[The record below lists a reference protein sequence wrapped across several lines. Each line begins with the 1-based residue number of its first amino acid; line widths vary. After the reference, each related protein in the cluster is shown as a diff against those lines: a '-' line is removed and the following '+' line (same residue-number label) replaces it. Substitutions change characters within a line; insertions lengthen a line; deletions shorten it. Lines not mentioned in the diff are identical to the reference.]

1 MSNKARVTLRDIA
14 HRANV
19 SVSTVSRALNNYEYV
34 DEDTRQAIYRVADLL
49 GYPLENLRTT
59 PPDAE
64 RKIYL
69 ISVER
74 EGVQRS
80 VDDFDFLV
88 SEGARLELEA
98 RGFGYSRLHNY
109 SRSLSAEGETWQKAV
124 SASGVLWVGGV
135 IDRDFLTVV
144 QSRHI
149 PLVLVGGHALPL
161 HVNCVMANYVYGTMA
176 AVDHLS
182 AKGKKNIGLV
192 NGPPTT
198 ATSAEK
204 VHGLCAALC
213 RHNLPFYTAQVAEN
227 VTGWFDAESGYQQTF
242 VLLDQFPQADAI
254 IYAGDE
260 MAMGGL
266 TALKEKG
273 YRIPDDIAVIGYHN
287 FEISRFTDPA
297 LTTVGFDMRLMGQIA
312 AQRLCTLIEQGDDS
326 CWTILIPTE
335 LIIRNSA

>member
-1 MSNKARVTLRDIA
+1 MSGRARVTLRDIA
-14 HRANV
+14 HQANV
-19 SVSTVSRALNNYEYV
+19 SVSTVSRALNNHEYV
-34 DEDTRQAIYRVADLL
+34 DEETRQAIYRVADSL

-59 PPDAE
+59 TPDAD
-64 RKIYL
+64 RTIVV
-69 ISVER
+69 ISLGR

-88 SEGARLELEA
+88 YDGARLELEA
-98 RGFGYSRLHNY
+98 RGFSVSRLHDYNP
-109 SRSLSAEGETWQKAV
+109 SLSAESENWQKAV

-135 IDRDFLTVV
+135 IDRDFLSTV
-144 QSRHI
+144 QSRQV
-149 PLVLVGGHALPL
+149 PLVVAGGHVLPL
-161 HVNCVMANYVYGTMA
+161 HINNVMANYVYGTMT

-182 AKGKKNIGLV
+182 AQGKKNIGLV

-204 VHGLCAALC
+204 VNGLCAALC
-213 RHNLPFYTAQVAEN
+213 RHNLPFSTAQIAEN

-242 VLLDQFPQADAI
+242 ALLDQFPQVDAI

-273 YRIPDDIAVIGYHN
+273 YRIPDDIAVIGFHN
-287 FEISRFTDPA
+287 FEISRFTDPP
-297 LTTVGFDMRLMGQIA
+297 LTTVGFDMRLMGRIA
-312 AQRLCTLIEQGDDS
+312 AQRLCTIIEQGEDA
-326 CWTILIPTE
+326 CWTVLVPTE
-335 LIIRNSA
+335 LVVRNSA